1 MTAEILDI
9 PAAAYHADPCDTPS
23 LSKSTIHTLIS
34 ASPRH
39 AWTNHP
45 RLNPNFQRTEEWK
58 YQLGTAAHALY
69 FEGDAG
75 VQVCDYD
82 SWRTAAAKE
91 DRDLALAHGKIPML
105 PGQWDD
111 CQAMVA
117 AMRSQLDEIQALPGL
132 FSDGK
137 CEQTLTWT
145 EGDIAARARLD
156 WLRHDLDSCDD
167 LKTTSASAHPE
178 TWSRRTL
185 FAIGADVQVAWYLR
199 GIKACTGATPGFRF
213 VVVETYA
220 PYALSVITV
229 GADVLALAN
238 AKIDR
243 ALTIWRRCLERDEWP
258 AYPPE
263 VFEAELPVW
272 LESQWLEREGR
283 EELAA

>member
-1 MTAEILDI
+1 MSILEI
-9 PAAAYHADPCDTPS
+9 PASEYHADPCEQPS

-45 RLNPNFQRTEEWK
+45 RLNPNFKRTEEWK

-105 PGQWDD
+105 PGQWGD

-117 AMRSQLDEIQALPGL
+117 AMRSQLDEIQALPAL
-132 FSDGK
+132 FGEGK
-137 CEQTLTWT
+137 CEQTLTWQ

-156 WLRHDLDSCDD
+156 WLRDDLDYCDD
-167 LKTTSASAHPE
+167 LKTTSASAHPDG
-178 TWSRRTL
+178 WSRRTL
-185 FAIGADVQVAWYLR
+185 FSIGADVQVAWYLR
-199 GIKACTGATPGFRF
+199 GIKAVTGATPGFRF

-220 PYALSVITV
+220 PFALSVITV
-229 GADVLALAN
+229 GADVLALAD

-243 ALTIWRRCLERDEWP
+243 ALTIWRRCLDTDEWP
-258 AYPPE
+258 AYPTD
-263 VFEAELPVW
+263 VYRAELPAW
-272 LESQWLEREGR
+272 EEARFLEREER
-283 EELAA
+283 EAA